1 MDGTFMEQR
10 IITVYCLIEDYLKAI
25 DVQDDIRATV
35 SNAEVLLIGYIAVSD
50 FAGNY
55 RKAHEYF
62 CLMRYCKML
71 EYSRFIRRL
80 NELEGVIEKLFLWLG
95 DLFIKID
102 GNKIYSVDSFP
113 VELCQINREKQS
125 NLWRSPELKGFNA
138 SKSKFFY
145 GVKVHMVVTTDKA
158 PIRCYISTGSMHDVT
173 AAYEL
178 LPQLPIKSLAIG
190 DKGYVSEKLSTF
202 LQAFNIKLSAI
213 GRKNMKTDID
223 YFIKRKIRK
232 GVETAFSMITA
243 KFGKVIKAT
252 SIGGF
257 LTKLKL
263 FLTAYSI
270 DCFLKLSEDKQ
281 KLAFN

>member
-1 MDGTFMEQR
+1 MEQR

-25 DVQDDIRATV
+25 GIKDDVRAVV
-35 SNAEVLLIGYIAVSD
+35 SNAEVLLVGYMAVSD

-62 CLMRYCKML
+62 ILMNCCKML

-80 NELEGVIEKLFLWLG
+80 NELESVVEKLFMWLG
-95 DLFIKID
+95 DLFIKLD
-102 GNKIYSVDSFP
+102 GQRIYSVDSFP
-113 VELCQINREKQS
+113 VELCQINREKRS
-125 NLWRSPELKGFNA
+125 NLWRAPELKGFNA

-145 GVKVHMVVTTDKA
+145 GVKVHMVVTTDKS
-158 PIRCYISTGSMHDVT
+158 PVRCYISSGSMHDVN
-173 AAYEL
+173 AAYKL
-178 LPQLPIKSLAIG
+178 LPQLPKDSLAIG
-190 DKGYVSEKLSTF
+190 DKGYVSQKLSQF
-202 LQAFNIKLSAI
+202 LQAFNIKLSPI
-213 GRKNMKTDID
+213 WRKNMKTDID

-257 LTKLKL
+257 LMKLKL
-263 FLTAYSI
+263 FLTVYSI